1 MHPSCS
7 QQQGLARH
15 VLFKDAGTA
24 IVPTQG
30 RPSCPGYPSERKER
44 QRRTSK
50 NCTKNEGMYIL
61 VPRYLSNKLPKRQVA
76 TERHFVRSTATSIHR
91 AGTTE
96 AHEPTSRPH
105 SKFAPLLTLNPSPFI
120 NEQPMIIN
128 QQTNQPTKPSI
139 HPSTRHHGRPPRN
152 ELAPRA
158 STRLPRVSVRW
169 HFSPKTRSLTSRL
182 ASIRRLEAFTHPQG
196 VSRAKPSRVL
206 DILSASCFA
215 ETIARSKRR
224 VRHRH
229 AFAREHRPCSMR
241 SALAPRCCCSR
252 EESTTG
258 EVTGHGTQPC
268 QVH

>member
-7 QQQGLARH
+7 QQPGLARH

-196 VSRAKPSRVL
+196 RIRFPATLYTLAQYPALNLAGCSTSSLPPVSPRQLPAQSAEFDTATPSH
-206 DILSASCFA
+206 AS
-215 ETIARSKRR
+215 I
-224 VRHRH
+224 VHV
-229 AFAREHRPCSMR
+229 PC
-241 SALAPRCCCSR
+241 ALL
-252 EESTTG
+252 
-258 EVTGHGTQPC
+258 
-268 QVH
+268 